1 MIKMGLHSFVVH
13 NNAPPP
19 HFSPFYDKSIVLMGK
34 PFFYN
39 QHKEEQER
47 QGK

>member
-19 HFSPFYDKSIVLMGK
+19 NFSPFYDKSIVLMGK
-34 PFFYN
+34 PFFL
-39 QHKEEQER
+39 
-47 QGK
+47 